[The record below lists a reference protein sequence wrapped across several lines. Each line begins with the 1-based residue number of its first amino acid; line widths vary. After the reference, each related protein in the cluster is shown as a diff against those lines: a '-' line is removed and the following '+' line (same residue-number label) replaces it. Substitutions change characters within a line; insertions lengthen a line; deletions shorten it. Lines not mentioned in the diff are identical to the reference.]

1 MKRTRIKKNK
11 NLLNGREEEL
21 LNYLWEQDKPLTV
34 VEIEQQFSEEISK
47 ATIFKTVQSLMD
59 KGYIQVA
66 GVERMTRTYARKVEP
81 AITREDYGVIV
92 LREIG
97 IEPRMMKNVVL
108 GMLGDPKEWS
118 DDKYQWVMEDCTEFK
133 KTVDNIRNGQ
143 G

>member
-1 MKRTRIKKNK
+1 MKKTRIKKNK

-97 IEPRMMKNVVL
+97 IEPRMMKNIVL

-118 DDKYQWVMEDCTEFK
+118 DDKNQWVMEDCTEFK